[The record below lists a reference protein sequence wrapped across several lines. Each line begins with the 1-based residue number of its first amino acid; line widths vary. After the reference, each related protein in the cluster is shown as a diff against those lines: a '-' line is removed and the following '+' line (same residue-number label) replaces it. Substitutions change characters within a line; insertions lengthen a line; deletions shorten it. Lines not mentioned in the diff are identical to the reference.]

1 MPTPRSI
8 VGQLLEK
15 IRGNTTPTA
24 PQTPDTSQADG
35 KVAAAT
41 QQLRASLASI
51 AQLLSGI
58 ESALVRA
65 PLEQRLLALEGQL
78 KSLDAL
84 PDAAARSARL
94 MQVGEALASIKDA
107 VGKARAE
114 QAIQTAKGLPESST
128 GKVGAKD
135 AGAEPVKSVDKAR
148 ESEAFKARLTSLL
161 DGIKQVVA
169 RGGEVAE
176 AVKRLNAAAIDA
188 AKRKDFVAA
197 KDALDELEAELA
209 LAQHEG
215 DEEETDEQG
224 QPQPDPER
232 IKALAEAKQGLQRTQ
247 AAVAGIKVQALADLG
262 TLPPALLK
270 QFDAVE
276 QSLALDGESDPVK
289 IDEAIVEAS
298 DEGGKLEKSV
308 ETLVRR
314 KQAFDA
320 DWQLLDSRITA
331 LESHAKATVQ
341 FVKGKIDVAKDGL
354 AKAKALAQ
362 GHDYDKAV
370 AALPA
375 VVQACTEAEALAD
388 QHAHYT
394 HVLADRE
401 RRVAELTDSPQPP
414 AQALVTAAREKLTKA
429 KNHAAA
435 TELAQAVA
443 LLNELPK
450 NCIDAAWLVK
460 QAGAYDDLLNKQTT
474 SISNAKSW
482 TSVYEVGPYMP
493 EVETLFESAKYDKT
507 KDYVASVSLL
517 ERVRGKLGAL
527 FKIIGQFKEFRTD
540 YRTAQQHIKDLAL
553 HDGASGIT
561 DPLTRMRADLL
572 FAEGRRNAR
581 EYVTA
586 GNMCKSINEQAAKA
600 LILADQCK
608 AYKVRRK
615 EVTDKQADLVATG
628 YHAHASNVLAE
639 VDTLLSS
646 ASAKELLLDFEGAT
660 KDLDGAMD
668 RCLRAE
674 NVINNQKVVEGW
686 SNDAEPAIQVLDTDY
701 DAAHGEFDSI
711 LGEAKGFDTDDHFG
725 DTLDGA
731 KTKGDQART
740 LANASPPDH
749 DGARQLLREAIAD
762 CVNVVRWVDLRKII
776 DGLHQAI
783 EQRATALRS
792 EPSVAVLDERL
803 DDIDQ
808 RLSDAVA
815 QADQY
820 DYTAAQGT
828 LTSAEQKMIE
838 AEGLSVRYDEYQDLR
853 TGGIQAA
860 LDELDTPKGLAALD
874 VEVGK
879 FKDDVTAADDTLTAS
894 KDVPAALTALRKA
907 EAEGKDLVTRLGYSK
922 LARKNEKKYILDH
935 IDAIKNK
942 PAVAADYQAIQGK
955 LANLKDAFDRRQFK
969 QAENMIWTIHWAIT
983 AAKKTLEAHDLH
995 QVELQKAQTALN
1007 GLKAVA
1013 CEAVKD
1019 DIATVENFMSKAG
1032 TLADARNFETAAPLL
1047 AQATAWC
1054 VKPKALGEVFA
1065 TYTAALKTA
1074 QEAVD
1079 ALRKDFPGQEA
1090 VALELKAL
1098 DAQLTLA
1105 RKLADGKGFDQARE
1119 LALAVASKAAEARA
1133 RAQSH
1138 QGIDEAGQRV
1148 AALKGDSL
1156 DGLDGEIKA
1165 VQTLADQLKARGL
1178 TLLDKPLKGIAKHLA
1193 DAEAALKAG
1202 KAALVA
1208 AALVQAT
1215 KACADANADA
1225 DRFTSIDAMLKAV
1238 DMELAG
1244 VRARHAE
1251 PPYVPLTL
1259 NTLAKQLQ
1267 LARTNA
1273 EQSTFDT
1280 ALNQLQT
1287 VQAGLRALDEVGHQ
1301 HAAYAAERA
1310 RLDKQST
1317 DLAKHAARFA
1327 VAQELGELRAY
1338 LGEAGAKAA
1347 QRAYPEAMKLL
1358 SAAADLAEVAA
1369 LKADMH
1375 DQKEPSEA
1383 ALKAILDKPDG
1394 DKRLDEV
1401 IKTLDAQSKRKVCKK
1416 ALEMRFNMQLEL
1428 FTDKDGNNVDTDQDK
1443 NAPDVLRLYEVMK
1456 ALPKSHTKDNP
1467 SMAKVQR
1474 IGEEVGTSSFSSATR
1489 ELKLRVGRAEDKT
1502 ERMISQEWEM
1512 GEVDADS
1519 KPADTEP
1526 PTKFSWTTLHE
1537 IGHAVDDRQ
1546 VFMKSRAGQAEFG
1559 DWREYGG
1566 NVKEIAQAAAGHFS
1580 YDQDYIEAY
1589 LAGEKPLRPAA
1600 KGVTEEVWDR
1610 RRIEAES
1617 WCDSIRNDKNIYYNA
1632 SACERLQI
1640 NGRVYQEAYAH
1651 RWVSYSF
1658 AARKKA
1664 VSGYQFR
1671 APGEWFAELYA
1682 AYHTGKM
1689 NKNHPARTWLSK
1701 L

>member
-1 MPTPRSI
+1 MPTPRST
-8 VGQLLEK
+8 VGQLLQK
-15 IRGNTTPTA
+15 IRGVSTPST
-24 PQTPDTSQADG
+24 PPVPDTSQADR
-35 KVAAAT
+35 KVAAAA
-41 QQLRASLASI
+41 QQLRASLASL

-58 ESALVRA
+58 EPAALRA
-65 PLEQRLLALEGQL
+65 PLAQRALALDGQL
-78 KSLDAL
+78 KGLDDL

-94 MQVGEALASIKDA
+94 MQVGEALTALKEA
-107 VGKARAE
+107 VGKVREELAE
-114 QAIQTAKGLPESST
+114 QSST
-128 GKVGAKD
+128 VQPDKGTGK
-135 AGAEPVKSVDKAR
+135 EPVKGPDKGK
-148 ESEAFKARLTSLL
+148 EGEAFKARLSSLL
-161 DGIKQVVA
+161 NDIKQAVGK
-169 RGGEVAE
+169 GGEPAE
-176 AVKRLNAAAIDA
+176 AIKRLNAAAIA
-188 AKRKDFVAA
+188 AAQRKDFVAA

-209 LAQHEG
+209 LALHES
-215 DEEETDEQG
+215 DEVESDEQV
-224 QPQPDPER
+224 PLQPDPEQV
-232 IKALAEAKQGLQRTQ
+232 KALAQARQGVQNTQ
-247 AAVAGIKVQALADLG
+247 LAVAALKAQALVDLG
-262 TLPPALLK
+262 TLPPALAQ
-270 QFDAVE
+270 QFDAIE
-276 QSLALDGESDPVK
+276 QSLALDDQPDPVK
-289 IDEAIVEAS
+289 LDEAVAKASEEA
-298 DEGGKLEKSV
+298 GKLEKAV
-308 ETLVRR
+308 ATLVQR

-331 LESHAKATVQ
+331 LESHAKATVD
-341 FVKGKIDVAKDGL
+341 FVKGKIDAAKDSL
-354 AKAKALAQ
+354 AKARALAD
-362 GHDYDKAV
+362 GHEHDKAM

-375 VVQACTEAEALAD
+375 VALACAEAESLAD

-401 RRVAELTDSPQPP
+401 RRVAALTDSPQPP
-414 AQALVTAAREKLTKA
+414 AQALVTAAREKLAKA

-435 TELAQAVA
+435 TELPQAVA

-460 QAGAYDDLLNKQTT
+460 QAGAYDAMLLKQTT

-493 EVETLFESAKYDKT
+493 EVEALFESAKYDKT
-507 KDYVASVSLL
+507 NNYVASVSLL
-517 ERVRGKLGAL
+517 ERVGGKLGAL

-540 YRTAQQHIKDLAL
+540 YRAAQKHIQDLAV
-553 HDGASGIT
+553 HAGASGIT
-561 DPLTRMRADLL
+561 EPLTRMRADLL

-586 GNMCKSINEQAAKA
+586 GNVCKSINEQAGKA
-600 LILADQCK
+600 LVLANQCV
-608 AYKVRRK
+608 AYKTRRK
-615 EVTDKQADLVATG
+615 EVTDKQSDLVATG
-628 YHAHASNVLAE
+628 YQAHAADVLAE
-639 VDTLLSS
+639 VDTLLIS

-668 RCLRAE
+668 RCMRAQ
-674 NVINNQKVVEGW
+674 NVIDNQKVVEGW
-686 SNDAEPAIQVLDTDY
+686 SNEAEPAINALDTDY
-701 DAAHGEFDSI
+701 DAAHDEFEGI
-711 LGEAKGFDTDDHFG
+711 LREAKGFDTDDHFG
-725 DTLDGA
+725 DTLDDA
-731 KTKGDQART
+731 KAKGDQART
-740 LANASPPDH
+740 LANASPPDY

-776 DGLHQAI
+776 DGLHQGI

-792 EPSVAVLDERL
+792 EPSVAVLDDRL

-808 RLSDAVA
+808 RLSDALA

-820 DYTAAQGT
+820 DYAAAQGT

-838 AEGLSVRYDEYQDLR
+838 AEGLSKRYDDYQTLR
-853 TGGIQAA
+853 TGDIQAA
-860 LDELDTPKGLAALD
+860 LDKLDTPKGLAALD

-879 FKDDVTAADDTLTAS
+879 FKGDVTAADDTLTAS

-907 EAEGKDLVTRLGYSK
+907 AAEGNDLVTRLGYCNQ
-922 LARKNEKKYILDH
+922 ARKIEKKYILDE
-935 IDAIKNK
+935 IGAIKNK
-942 PAVAADYQAIQGK
+942 PPVAADYQLIQAK
-955 LANLKDAFDRRQFK
+955 LVNLKDAFDRRQFK
-969 QAENMIWTIHWAIT
+969 QAENMVWTIYWAIL
-983 AAKKTLEAHDLH
+983 AAKKALEAHDLH
-995 QVELQKAQTALN
+995 EVKRQKALTALN
-1007 GLKAVA
+1007 GLKSVA
-1013 CEAVKD
+1013 CDAVKD
-1019 DIATVENFMSKAG
+1019 DIATVENFMAKAG

-1047 AQATAWC
+1047 TKATAWC
-1054 VKPKALGEVFA
+1054 VKPKALGEAFA

-1079 ALRKDFPGQEA
+1079 GLHKDFPGQEA

-1098 DAQLTLA
+1098 EAQLALA
-1105 RKLADGKGFDQARE
+1105 RKLADGKSFDKARE
-1119 LALAVASKAAEARA
+1119 VALAIASKGTEARS
-1133 RAQSH
+1133 RAQAH

-1156 DGLDGEIKA
+1156 DGLEGEIHA
-1165 VQTLADQLKARGL
+1165 VRTLADQLKQRRL
-1178 TLLDKPLKGIAKHLA
+1178 PLLDKGLQGIDKLLGDADTALKSGKGAQVV
-1193 DAEAALKAG
+1193 AALA
-1202 KAALVA
+1202 
-1208 AALVQAT
+1208 QAT
-1215 KACADANADA
+1215 KACAQASADA
-1225 DRFTSIDAMLKAV
+1225 DQFTSMDALLKAAET
-1238 DMELAG
+1238 ELTN
-1244 VRARHAE
+1244 VRNRHAE
-1251 PPYVPLTL
+1251 PAYVPLTL
-1259 NTLAKQLQ
+1259 NTLAKQLL
-1267 LARTNA
+1267 LARASA
-1273 EQSTFDT
+1273 EQTVFEA
-1280 ALNQLQT
+1280 ALNQLHA
-1287 VQAGLRALDEVGHQ
+1287 VQAGLRELDEIGRQ
-1301 HAAYAAERA
+1301 HAVYAGQR
-1310 RLDKQST
+1310 RLIEQQAT
-1317 DLAKHAARFA
+1317 DLARHAARFA
-1327 VAQELGELRAY
+1327 VAKELGELRAY
-1338 LGEAGAKAA
+1338 LGEAGAKAV
-1347 QRAYPEAMKLL
+1347 QRDYPEAMKLL
-1358 SAAADLAEVAA
+1358 SDAADIAEGAA

-1401 IKTLDAQSKRKVCKK
+1401 IKTLDAQAKRKVCKK

-1428 FTDKDGNNVDTDQDK
+1428 FTDKDGNNIDTDQDK

-1456 ALPKSHTKDNP
+1456 ALPKEHTKDNP

-1474 IGEEVGTSSFSSATR
+1474 IGEEVGTSSFSSSTR

-1546 VFMKSRAGQAEFG
+1546 AFMKGRAGQEEFG
-1559 DWREYGG
+1559 GWREYGG
-1566 NVKEIAQAAAGHFS
+1566 NVKEIAQTAAAHFS
-1580 YDQDYIEAY
+1580 YDQAYIEAY

-1600 KGVTEEVWDR
+1600 QGVADDIWDR

-1617 WCDSIRNDKNIYYNA
+1617 WCDSIRNDKNVYYNA
-1632 SACERLQI
+1632 SSCERLQI

-1682 AYHTGKM
+1682 AFHTGKM
-1689 NKNHPARTWLSK
+1689 NKNHPARSWLSK